1 MQIISRSSH
10 NQNNQNHVY
19 SFYRRRRNSAPGPMV
34 KLEPFEKARQH
45 SKVAIITSDD
55 VEYRSTD
62 HTTPSDPPK
71 PETTNPT
78 NTTSS
83 NELENKSIPRIVLIS
98 NESNQEVNFGSNPT
112 LCDHSTEILNP
123 PKSKNRTHQSQ
134 GQVRIASF
142 ASSTSSS
149 SSTAADSFAS
159 QGNMGMASTTTV
171 SVDTNEYTANN
182 NNKTITFDA
191 KVQEQME
198 NIRNALE
205 TPTFGPKTIPE
216 QTSRNVS
223 TSTLGTQNNL
233 EFQKH
238 HRRSSSENASV
249 DILDLYRYNQN
260 PGSANSSINNQAVQH
275 DGRRQSLVISVS
287 RTDMSSPAAPQM
299 DSDQFETLNLYPE
312 NTVLSHDSLTIDQLL
327 SKNRNDTD
335 IYNGPTN
342 TKFNKKE
349 QTTPMTEIYFD
360 RPLRRRHSAMD
371 GLDSQNQA
379 NSSVELEMSPRSF
392 VSQLILFFFF
402 FFFFLVN
409 IKSCLTLNP

>member
-55 VEYRSTD
+55 VEYRSTG

-71 PETTNPT
+71 PETTNLT

-83 NELENKSIPRIVLIS
+83 NELENEATPRIVLIS
-98 NESNQEVNFGSNPT
+98 NECKQEVNFGSNPT

-123 PKSKNRTHQSQ
+123 PKSKNRPHQNQ

-159 QGNMGMASTTTV
+159 QGNMGMSSTTTV
-171 SVDTNEYTANN
+171 SVDTNDYTAN

-223 TSTLGTQNNL
+223 TSTLGTQNNI

-260 PGSANSSINNQAVQH
+260 SGSTNSSMINNQAVQR
-275 DGRRQSLVISVS
+275 DGRQQSSVTSVS
-287 RTDMSSPAAPQM
+287 RTDMSSPAVLQM
-299 DSDQFETLNLYPE
+299 ESDEFETLNGYPE
-312 NTVLSHDSLTIDQLL
+312 ITVLGHDSLTIDQLL
-327 SKNRNDTD
+327 SNNRNGTD
-335 IYNGPTN
+335 MYNTNNDPTN
-342 TKFNKKE
+342 TEINRKE

-371 GLDSQNQA
+371 GLDAQNQA
-379 NSSVELEMSPRSF
+379 NFSVELEMSPRPF
-392 VSQLILFFFF
+392 VSQLTFFYFF
-402 FFFFLVN
+402 KLSTF
-409 IKSCLTLNP
+409 